1 MKLTNYQGNQWTQFF
16 NEVKHFKYKIKYY
29 LLEFESFFLIPQT
42 AAAGDA
48 SSAVSLEPENC
59 KAHTRK
65 G

>member
-16 NEVKHFKYKIKYY
+16 NGMKHFNYKKNNSWN
-29 LLEFESFFLIPQT
+29 LNHFFLISQT

-48 SSAVSLEPENC
+48 SSAASLQPDNC